1 MSCHL
6 AFASNRRFGIIVEWK
21 THKCIVPSGKSK
33 RRAPGSVFPKVSR
46 HPGANMDDY
55 RKDSVY
61 LDFSGMPVRPKL
73 EKIHELIS
81 KKIQLDMNKVNC
93 IQPSM
98 TKARVI
104 IELKSQAYVEELV
117 AGHSLKHTVEINNK
131 EYAIP
136 IVPYD
141 NAIEVR
147 IADLPSYFST
157 ETIARHLAQYG
168 EVLSTQTEV
177 WKNFW
182 PGLPT
187 GVRLARMRIKKP
199 IPSYIPMA
207 THTAF
212 ITYRN
217 QIRTCRYCV
226 RPLHIGRTCNEAR
239 KELGHDINS
248 RLIAAQVVQ
257 GVDPLSPPTNAS
269 PPPSAEPDVEN
280 EMQISDLIS
289 DSEANL
295 IAETTITDRIVA
307 KASKHSTRPSSL
319 PRLPLEQIIQPAGP
333 SRSGS
338 SLSIKYIIGEKSDND
353 SEFVISDDSEGT
365 TTAPKRHCSQ
375 QSSDIP
381 DTPFQEVKRKS
392 RSKTNNSS
400 SR

>member
-1 MSCHL
+1 MRQSL
-6 AFASNRRFGIIVEWK
+6 GENISVYRASGQSVKGVTPKSAVQSE
-21 THKCIVPSGKSK
+21 SGHSIAK
-33 RRAPGSVFPKVSR
+33 
-46 HPGANMDDY
+46 MDDY

-61 LDFSGMPVRPKL
+61 LDFSGMPARPKL
-73 EKIHELIS
+73 DKVHELIS
-81 KKIQLDMNKVNC
+81 KKIQLDMIKVNC

-117 AGHSLKHTVEINNK
+117 ADHSLKHTVELNNK

-147 IADLPSYFST
+147 VADLPSYFST
-157 ETIARHLAQYG
+157 ETIAKHLAPYG
-168 EVLSTQTEV
+168 EVLSTQEEV

-187 GVRLARMRIKKP
+187 GVRLARMRIRKP
-199 IPSYIPMA
+199 IPSYVPMT

-212 ITYRN
+212 ISYRN

-248 RLIAAQVVQ
+248 RLTAAQVVQ
-257 GVDPLSPPTNAS
+257 GIIPPSPAINATP
-269 PPPSAEPDVEN
+269 PPPSSPDPEN
-280 EMQISDLIS
+280 EMQTSDGETNS
-289 DSEANL
+289 T
-295 IAETTITDRIVA
+295 ETTIGTAAAITNRLTA
-307 KASKHSTRPSSL
+307 TTSKHSSRPSSL
-319 PRLPLEQIIQPAGP
+319 SRHPLEQNTQAAGS
-333 SRSGS
+333 SRSS
-338 SLSIKYIIGEKSDND
+338 STLSHKGIGEKSINT
-353 SEFVISDDSEGT
+353 SEFSISDDGEET
-365 TTAPKRHCSQ
+365 INAPKRHRSQ
-375 QSSDIP
+375 QSSVIP
-381 DTPFQEVKRKS
+381 EAPFQEGKRKS
-392 RSKTNNSS
+392 RSRTNNT